1 MNDFETKP
9 VSPVPGVNSADVQLQ
24 LTILLVGLIVLSA
37 AFAGYMWSTW
47 RQRDADFKNLQNAA
61 APMVQGYNREKAV
74 VDRFIARVIEYS
86 KTHPD
91 FDPIMR
97 KYQPQAVGGA
107 PAPAAGGTTAPAPAP
122 KK

>member
-1 MNDFETKP
+1 MSDFETKP
-9 VSPVPGVNSADVQLQ
+9 VSPEPGANSADIQLQ

-37 AFAGYMWSTW
+37 AFFGYMLSTVW
-47 RQRDADFKNLQNAA
+47 QREADFANLRIAA
-61 APMVQGYNREKAV
+61 APMEQAYIREKPT

-97 KYQPQAVGGA
+97 KYQPQA
-107 PAPAAGGTTAPAPAP
+107 
-122 KK
+122 